1 MCVVTLDRSCLCL
14 VSGLCLVTQANN
26 LQTNHAKRDASAR
39 LWLVW
44 LAFASMNRERVTQVT
59 LGFAIMS
66 KETIAAR
73 INPGSKEGEP
83 QLMAR
88 LALLSFDLFHG
99 VDRAHGITR
108 F

>member
-1 MCVVTLDRSCLCL
+1 MQSVTLPRDC
-14 VSGLCLVTQANN
+14 GLCGL
-26 LQTNHAKRDASAR
+26 R
-39 LWLVW
+39 
-44 LAFASMNRERVTQVT
+44 FASMNRERVTQVT

-66 KETIAAR
+66 KETPHDG

>member
-1 MCVVTLDRSCLCL
+1 MQSVTLPRDC
-14 VSGLCLVTQANN
+14 GLCGL
-26 LQTNHAKRDASAR
+26 R
-39 LWLVW
+39 
-44 LAFASMNRERVTQVT
+44 FASMNRERVTQVT

-83 QLMAR
+83 LTMAR
-88 LALLSFDLFHG
+88 LALLSFGLFHG
-99 VDRAHGITR
+99 VDRAHGVTR